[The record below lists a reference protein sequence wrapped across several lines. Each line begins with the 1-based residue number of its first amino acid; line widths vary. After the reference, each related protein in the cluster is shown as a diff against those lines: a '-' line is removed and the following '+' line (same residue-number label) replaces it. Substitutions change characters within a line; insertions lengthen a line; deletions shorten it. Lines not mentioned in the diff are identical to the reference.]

1 MNSNHW
7 KFTGSFS
14 IWRYEPTNR
23 NYFGFHCS
31 GNTEGVAS
39 IVSLLKTFLIE
50 GKTQS
55 RNVALSSPSESNLRV
70 VGCKSKNVSY
80 SKFILNYFSEKEHVN
95 LWSLT
100 LSNGSVELSIGLNT
114 LLQLKDAIFDIS
126 IGKGDFCLGEK
137 ESALWFWWQL
147 KNS

>member
-1 MNSNHW
+1 MKSNHW

-14 IWRYEPTNR
+14 IWRYEPKNR

-31 GNTEGVAS
+31 GNTAGVAS
-39 IVSLLKTFLIE
+39 IVSLLEAFLLE

-55 RNVALSSPSESNLRV
+55 KNVALSSPIESNLRV
-70 VGCKSKNVSY
+70 VGCKSKNISCN
-80 SKFILNYFSEKEHVN
+80 KLTLNYFSEKEHIN
-95 LWSLT
+95 LWALT
-100 LSNGSVELSIGLNT
+100 SGNGFVELSVGLNT
-114 LLQLKDAIFDIS
+114 LHELKDAIFGIS

-147 KNS
+147 KM

>member
-1 MNSNHW
+1 MKLNHW

-14 IWRYEPTNR
+14 IWCYEPNNR

-39 IVSLLKTFLIE
+39 IVSLLEIFLLE

-55 RNVALSSPSESNLRV
+55 GNLALSSPSESSLRV
-70 VGCKSKNVSY
+70 VGCKSKYISC

-100 LSNGSVELSIGLNT
+100 SSNGSVELSIGLNT
-114 LLQLKDAIFDIS
+114 LQQLKDAIFGIS
-126 IGKGDFCLGEK
+126 IGKGDFCLGER
-137 ESALWFWWQL
+137 ESALWFWWKL
-147 KNS
+147 KK

>member
-1 MNSNHW
+1 MKSNHW

-14 IWRYEPTNR
+14 VWRYEPTNR

-31 GNTEGVAS
+31 GNAEGVTS
-39 IVSLLKTFLIE
+39 IVLLLEAFLFE

-70 VGCKSKNVSY
+70 VGCKSKSVSC
-80 SKFILNYFSEKEHVN
+80 SRLTLNYFPEKESAN

-100 LSNGSVELSIGLNT
+100 SSNNSMELSFGFNT
-114 LLQLKDAIFDIS
+114 VQQLKDATFGIS
-126 IGKGDFCLGEK
+126 LGKGDFCLGEK

-147 KNS
+147 KSS